1 MAASMKREL
10 EHDAGEKATKEESD
24 DEWIGPTPEEA
35 AKPKKKRRKLI
46 AFLKKYSFGPIQ

>member
-1 MAASMKREL
+1 MKREL